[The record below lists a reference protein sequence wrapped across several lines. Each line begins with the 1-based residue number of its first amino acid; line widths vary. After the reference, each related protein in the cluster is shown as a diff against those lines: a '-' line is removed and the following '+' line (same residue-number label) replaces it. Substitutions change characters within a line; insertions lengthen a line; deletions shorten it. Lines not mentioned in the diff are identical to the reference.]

1 MYFCED
7 CQKLISDKYKHIRT
21 KSHLF
26 KVENKDYD
34 MVSSV
39 GIRHSFTNEDEKND
53 YYRAKA
59 RLYYHRKKEQLI
71 LNGTIPN
78 KALN

>member
-1 MYFCED
+1 MYFCENCD
-7 CQKLISDKYKHIRT
+7 KIISDKYKHIRT

-26 KVENKDYD
+26 KVENRNYD
-34 MVSSV
+34 MASTV
-39 GIRHSFTNEDEKND
+39 GIRHTFADQDEKNE

-59 RLYYHRKKEQLI
+59 RLYYHRKKQSNI